1 MPGGCVVI
9 CRAGDDTLENI
20 VYGFQ
25 IRLLE
30 GECFARAA
38 HHTECLGEVS
48 EIILGQLDR
57 RRNDLLERPIPG
69 KGEHLCIWEPL
80 DVIAIPGFRRLG
92 QELFRLALRYTHL
105 FFEPRHDLF
114 FGFAH
119 QLHPVYLIGRRAG
132 QLPRLCDPPC
142 HVPDDVVIDWVHQH
156 GRRVT
161 IRRDLLR
168 CQHSCFPAFLRSSGS
183 SAPPG

>member
-1 MPGGCVVI
+1 MPGCRVVI
-9 CRAGDDTLENI
+9 RRAGDDALENI

-25 IRLLE
+25 ISLLE
-30 GECFARAA
+30 GESLARTADHA
-38 HHTECLGEVS
+38 HGLGEVA
-48 EIILGQLDR
+48 EIILCQFDR
-57 RRNDLLERPIPG
+57 RRHDLLERLVLD
-69 KGEHLCIWEPL
+69 KGEHLCIREPL
-80 DVIAIPGFRRLG
+80 DVVAITGFRRLG

-105 FFEPRHDLF
+105 FFEPRHDLC

-119 QLHPVYLIGRRAG
+119 QLHPVYLIGRCTG